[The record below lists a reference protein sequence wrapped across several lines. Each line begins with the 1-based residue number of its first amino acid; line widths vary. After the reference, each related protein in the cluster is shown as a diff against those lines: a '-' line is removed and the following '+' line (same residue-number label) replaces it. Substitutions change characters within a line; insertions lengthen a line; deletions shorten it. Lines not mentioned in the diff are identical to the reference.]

1 MKKEG
6 IKIRMSSPSG
16 QTYSSSW
23 KAKEGMAMIE
33 KIKIIPG
40 SEIERI
46 LTLEDWNISPG
57 PGDYIMVI
65 SFKYKALV
73 GAVEEQVM
81 QPVTIQLKV
90 AGRDASLIRS
100 ECDLADSLFLNARYY
115 TEA

>member
-1 MKKEG
+1 
-6 IKIRMSSPSG
+6 
-16 QTYSSSW
+16 
-23 KAKEGMAMIE
+23 
-33 KIKIIPG
+33 
-40 SEIERI
+40 
-46 LTLEDWNISPG
+46 
-57 PGDYIMVI
+57 MVI